1 MYDINVKV
9 NLIKENVI
17 QVNGGIMINVDVN
30 VKNSINVKSYIWNP
44 STSVFENWKYLASIM
59 DDSAIMLWNY
69 RVIPWPNKF

>member
-17 QVNGGIMINVDVN
+17 QVNGGIKINVDVN

-44 STSVFENWKYLASIM
+44 STSVFEN
-59 DDSAIMLWNY
+59 
-69 RVIPWPNKF
+69 

>member
-30 VKNSINVKSYIWNP
+30 VKNIINVKSYIWNP
-44 STSVFENWKYLASIM
+44 STCVFEN
-59 DDSAIMLWNY
+59 
-69 RVIPWPNKF
+69 